1 MNKYDDDD
9 EILLYKSRCSE
20 KKQKEAARRV
30 YLLTYVTLI
39 NIRATT
45 TEATATANS
54 SNFLHQI

>member
-1 MNKYDDDD
+1 MMMMMKYYY
-9 EILLYKSRCSE
+9 ISHGAVK

-45 TEATATANS
+45 TGATATANS

>member
-1 MNKYDDDD
+1 MKYYY
-9 EILLYKSRCSE
+9 ISHGAVK
-20 KKQKEAARRV
+20 KKQKEAAHRV

-45 TEATATANS
+45 TGATATANS